1 MVACMKLLT
10 TTDVA
15 EILGVTP
22 RRVLAL
28 ITAGR
33 LPAERIGR
41 DFLIKEKDIELV
53 RVRKVGR
60 PFAKKKRRTK
70 TNGSS

>member
-1 MVACMKLLT
+1 MKLLT

-60 PFAKKKRRTK
+60 PFAKKRKRGGAAK
-70 TNGSS
+70 